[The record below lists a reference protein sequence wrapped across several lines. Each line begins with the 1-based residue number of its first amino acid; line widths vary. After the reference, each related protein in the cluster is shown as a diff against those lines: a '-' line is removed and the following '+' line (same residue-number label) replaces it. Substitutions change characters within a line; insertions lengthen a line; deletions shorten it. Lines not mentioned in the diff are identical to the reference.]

1 MEEVETMEL
10 TANQLYKLYKEEGG
24 TLKFSNWLT
33 REKTKG
39 IFPINS
45 DLNQEVYMALNGIKE
60 KEMSNKNRVLGF
72 PITTLYIMGGII
84 VGAIIVSQLIKKK

>member
-1 MEEVETMEL
+1 
-10 TANQLYKLYKEEGG
+10 
-24 TLKFSNWLT
+24 
-33 REKTKG
+33 
-39 IFPINS
+39 
-45 DLNQEVYMALNGIKE
+45 MALNGIKE

>member
-1 MEEVETMEL
+1 MEL
-10 TANQLYKLYKEEGG
+10 TANQLYKIYKEDGG

-45 DLNQEVYMALNGIKE
+45 DLNEEVYMAINGVKE
-60 KEMSNKNRVLGF
+60 NEKKNKNRVLGF
-72 PITTLYIMGGII
+72 PLSTLYIMGGII
-84 VGAIIVSQLIKKK
+84 VGAIIVSKLIKKK